1 MQRNIRVSLSILL
14 SFASL
19 IATPVLAGQSVPV
32 GKQGIESSAS
42 KNQEVLKLSVSDAVA
57 LAQSRSPLAHQA
69 EARVA
74 GAEAMLKAA
83 RSLQNPTI
91 SLAHGFG
98 RDTGGL
104 DEDILVTQTF
114 EMGAKR
120 GARVG
125 EARAERDATLSER
138 QVSTSDIVLSV
149 KSAYYEALRSDQDYQ
164 LTMDTLSTTRKFA
177 DAAKT
182 QYSAGD
188 VAQSNVL
195 RSETEL
201 ARAQQDLTA
210 AETERNNRYAVL
222 RSIIGLAGDAQLQ
235 LTDQLGFTPAEFNLS
250 ELQSRAID
258 NRPDLRVEKSL
269 VDSAEASIRAARAE
283 SQPDL
288 FLEGRRSDLGLATGG
303 SSVRVGIT
311 MPLLDL
317 GRNRDEINA
326 AKAALAEQEARLDEA
341 IRVARLDVETAFN
354 DFQQSEKLVRSF
366 RTGRLER
373 AEKLLSMA
381 ETGYEKGATSYL
393 EVLDAQQVYQAEK
406 ADYSRALASYNIAI
420 AALEHAVGGKLE

>member
-1 MQRNIRVSLSILL
+1 
-14 SFASL
+14 
-19 IATPVLAGQSVPV
+19 
-32 GKQGIESSAS
+32 
-42 KNQEVLKLSVSDAVA
+42 
-57 LAQSRSPLAHQA
+57 
-69 EARVA
+69 
-74 GAEAMLKAA
+74 
-83 RSLQNPTI
+83 
-91 SLAHGFG
+91 
-98 RDTGGL
+98 
-104 DEDILVTQTF
+104 
-114 EMGAKR
+114 
-120 GARVG
+120 
-125 EARAERDATLSER
+125 
-138 QVSTSDIVLSV
+138 VSTSDIVLSV